1 MANSDEH
8 ASLFRVISVKSLK
21 QRQAFAADDMMS
33 PGVWTAKLYSRNA
46 VRTVVS

>member
-8 ASLFRVISVKSLK
+8 ASLFRAIVVKSLK

-33 PGVWTAKLYSRNA
+33 PGVCTVKLSTAVMLS
-46 VRTVVS
+46 VP

>member
-8 ASLFRVISVKSLK
+8 ASLFRAIVVKSLK

-33 PGVWTAKLYSRNA
+33 PGASTVKLSTAVMCTA
-46 VRTVVS
+46 PW